1 MDFTKDDTRLHPQQM
16 SQTKA
21 EDGKR
26 EQEEKE
32 EKKEEEEE
40 TSEKHPQSLLTS
52 QLESSSIQYAK
63 RAEEV

>member
-1 MDFTKDDTRLHPQQM
+1 M

-32 EKKEEEEE
+32 EKEEEEEEE

-52 QLESSSIQYAK
+52 QLESSSIQDAK